1 MLVVTDIKYDHTEHN
16 PAEFFIERD
25 HSGTALF
32 PVDKMEWGYYKNA
45 VMVYG
50 RTYAMRFIVTED
62 GLPDWVKSKVQALT
76 DLGAKIVGLPRSYGS
91 FDRGKEFELRIDIG
105 FLEKADDDFFSMF
118 WRLHKE
124 LLESAQ
130 ADLEAANRS
139 ASKHNQMYL
148 DVKDQL
154 DREARFSA
162 VHREALWN
170 FKDSLRETSFWKRL
184 TWLFTGVKV

>member
-1 MLVVTDIKYDHTEHN
+1 VLVITDIKYDRTEHN

-32 PVDKMEWGYYKNA
+32 PVDKMEWGYYKDA
-45 VMVYG
+45 IMVYG

-62 GLPDWVKSKVQALT
+62 GLPDWVKSKVQALE
-76 DLGAKIVGLPRSYGS
+76 DLGAKIVELPRSYGS

-139 ASKHNQMYL
+139 AGKCAEQHLKTQKES
-148 DVKDQL
+148 DVWRKAYDKQYAELSQL
-154 DREARFSA
+154 RHA
-162 VHREALWN
+162 
-170 FKDSLRETSFWKRL
+170 SFWKRL